1 MKVYDTQGKLLTD
14 IQLDAEAER
23 QGQEI
28 LYVVDTDIHDLLE
41 QNKRLLVAILR
52 CLSSMSG
59 LNITE
64 EDTT

>member
-14 IQLDAEAER
+14 IQLDAGAER